1 MADLLQFNN
10 GVKHWD
16 LHFSRSV
23 QVWELD
29 SLDWFMDL
37 IYSSSVIVRGDD
49 MMCWKPN
56 KSRGLEVGGSNSIHF
71 PWKIIWR
78 SKIPPRVA
86 FFSWSAALGRI
97 LTTDNLWKRGINL
110 IDWCVMCKQNGENH
124 LLLHCPIAYKMWSLV
139 FCLFGIHWVMPL
151 QVMDLLA
158 SWQGSFG
165 WHCNADI
172 WNCATLLNV
181 VHMKGEK
188 C

>member
-23 QVWELD
+23 QDWELD

-49 MMCWKPN
+49 MMCWKLN

-78 SKIPPRVA
+78 PKIPPRVA

-110 IDWCVMCKQNGENH
+110 IDWCVMCKQNRENWIICFYIV
-124 LLLHCPIAYKMWSLV
+124 L
-139 FCLFGIHWVMPL
+139 
-151 QVMDLLA
+151 
-158 SWQGSFG
+158 
-165 WHCNADI
+165 
-172 WNCATLLNV
+172 
-181 VHMKGEK
+181 
-188 C
+188 